1 MNTRLYIAIGAI
13 ALVLGINSVSAF
25 ACGTAHHTAHKS
37 VATKV
42 ATR

>member
-1 MNTRLYIAIGAI
+1 MNTRLYIAIGAL
-13 ALVLGINSVSAF
+13 ALIFGINSAF
-25 ACGTAHHTAHKS
+25 ACGTAHHTAHKT